1 MQFNKIIFFIFLTSF
16 QLVCSQELYLKIKTK
31 DTSNFKVIQ
40 SLKYRHFIK
49 KKDIPK
55 ELDSINKQLAFLG
68 YLNHQISTR
77 KKIDSI
83 YLVTYNLKNLL
94 KEIHLKV
101 VISPILK
108 EFLNK
113 NNLEFEKDS
122 LKIPFNSI
130 RSFQQKLVSFYE
142 NKGYS
147 FTETQLKNIHFYND
161 FTKAELT
168 IRQGKYRT
176 IDKYVIKGYKKFPK
190 KYIER
195 VFDNQNNT
203 FNKHTISLLSKKIR
217 TIPFV
222 ETIKKPQV
230 LFLKDSTLIY
240 IYLKKKKNNQFDG
253 VLGFA
258 SDSKGKI
265 VFNGYLNLALQN
277 IFNGGEQLQLQ
288 WKSNEKQNKQIIFAM
303 EIPYVFK
310 SAISPKLQFSIFSQ
324 DSTFVN
330 TKFQTAINYQI
341 SYSTKMGLVVQTEKS
356 TNLLKETS
364 VGIQDYNSLLY
375 GLNYEYQKPSDDFF
389 YSNRFEIQAMVLIGH
404 QKLQESQNEKTKL
417 QTELNYLWTL
427 TKHHKLFFKNTN
439 AFNFPKKYFLNELE
453 QIGGNRSLRG
463 FNENSIPVSNY
474 SIFTAEYNYL
484 LNNKTAV
491 YTIAD
496 YAYLKNDVDNH
507 IFSTLSLGLGYKAK
521 LKSSIL
527 NISYAVGK
535 FNQTAFQFKQATFN
549 VSYVNYF

>member
-1 MQFNKIIFFIFLTSF
+1 M
-16 QLVCSQELYLKIKTK
+16 
-31 DTSNFKVIQ
+31 
-40 SLKYRHFIK
+40 
-49 KKDIPK
+49 
-55 ELDSINKQLAFLG
+55 
-68 YLNHQISTR
+68 
-77 KKIDSI
+77 
-83 YLVTYNLKNLL
+83 VTYNLKNIL
-94 KEIHLKV
+94 KDIHLRI

-113 NNLEFEKDS
+113 NNLKFEKDS
-122 LKIPFNSI
+122 LKISFSSI
-130 RSFQQKLVSFYE
+130 RSFQQKLASFYE

-147 FTETQLKNIHFYND
+147 FTEIQLKNIQFFDD
-161 FTKAELT
+161 FAKAELR
-168 IRQGKYRT
+168 IQKGKLRT
-176 IDKYVIKGYKKFPK
+176 IDKYVIKGYEKFPE
-190 KYIER
+190 KYLKR
-195 VFDNQNNT
+195 VFNNQNKI
-203 FNKHTISLLSKKIR
+203 FNKHKIKVLSKNIKN
-217 TIPFV
+217 IPFV

-253 VLGFA
+253 ILGFA
-258 SDSKGKI
+258 SNTKGKF
-265 VFNGYLNLALQN
+265 VFSGYLNLALQN

-288 WKSNEKQNKQIIFAM
+288 WKSNEKQNKQITFAM

-341 SYSTKMGLVVQTEKS
+341 NYSTKMGLVVQTEKS
-356 TNLLKETS
+356 TNLLKETNTN
-364 VGIQDYNSLLY
+364 IQNYNSLLY

-389 YSNRFEIQAMVLIGH
+389 YNNRLEIQAMVLIGQ
-404 QKLQESQNEKTKL
+404 QKLQESQNKKTKL

-439 AFNFPKKYFLNELE
+439 AFNFSKKYFLNELE

-463 FNENSIPVSNY
+463 FSENSIPVSNY
-474 SIFTAEYNYL
+474 SIFTTEYNYL
-484 LNNKTAV
+484 LNNKTSV
-491 YTIAD
+491 YTITD
-496 YAYLKNDVDNH
+496 YAYLKNDIENH
-507 IFSTLSLGLGYKAK
+507 IFSTLSLGLGYKTK
-521 LKSSIL
+521 LKSSVL

-535 FNQTAFQFKQATFN
+535 FNQTAFQLKQATFN